1 MRASHSVNDAAPL
14 IQDACAF
21 KLFSGDEIELVRRD
35 LLGRLE
41 DGGCHPGDERLRD
54 ASLAAVLRAYP
65 GYGNVILQMRYCED
79 LLEDAIMPGT
89 QHKMIL
95 VAGMDAFFNLRPDL
109 VPHLRVITYDLPT
122 SQPLQ
127 HPTRASTDLN

>member
-41 DGGCHPGDERLRD
+41 DGGCHPGDERLPD

-65 GYGNVILQMRYCED
+65 GYGNVILRMRYCED
-79 LLEDAIMPGT
+79 RQIG
-89 QHKMIL
+89 
-95 VAGMDAFFNLRPDL
+95 
-109 VPHLRVITYDLPT
+109 
-122 SQPLQ
+122 
-127 HPTRASTDLN
+127 RASCRGECVSTCRSWGSP

>member
-41 DGGCHPGDERLRD
+41 DGGCHPGDERLPD

-65 GYGNVILQMRYCED
+65 GYGNVILRMRYCED
-79 LLEDAIMPGT
+79 RLEDAIRRGF
-89 QHKMIL
+89 QQYVIL
-95 VAGMDAFFNLRPDL
+95 GAGMDTFCHRRPDL
-109 VPHLRVITYDLPT
+109 VSDLRVIEVDPIG
-122 SQPLQ
+122 
-127 HPTRASTDLN
+127 RALCWEKVCKYG

>member
-1 MRASHSVNDAAPL
+1 MLRRPPRSTRTDTLFPYTTLFRSMRPKEASRSAIAVSLMRASHSVNDAAPL

-41 DGGCHPGDERLRD
+41 DGGCHPGDERLPD

-65 GYGNVILQMRYCED
+65 G
-79 LLEDAIMPGT
+79 
-89 QHKMIL
+89 
-95 VAGMDAFFNLRPDL
+95 
-109 VPHLRVITYDLPT
+109 
-122 SQPLQ
+122 
-127 HPTRASTDLN
+127 